1 MPRDRPN
8 AAEDNLQNMEQR
20 YIFNGTDIHNETAS
34 RETALRKEIQELDS
48 NYLLNVSEED
58 LVRWLVEKFRMD
70 VPVILDQELHV
81 ADHKE
86 TQIDVSKDPRRIK
99 PMGYRGQPFYVTG
112 TKIIIAV
119 PFEGNPEFLT
129 IRPSK
134 LTSPIPDASI
144 VDSEIHLEYKQ
155 VEADA
160 DALQR
165 MYAAT
170 ITRIKGHLE
179 MLKGTANGFNT
190 SLEPLIRRL
199 VSERK
204 KKLLDTAGMVASL
217 GLPIKRREGAPDTY
231 SVPLKRKRARI
242 ERPKATS
249 EAFQPEPALAIEEYE
264 QILSIMKNMAAV
276 MELSPSAFET
286 MGEEDLRHH
295 FLVQLN
301 GQYKGQATGE
311 TFNFQGKTDILM
323 RAEGKNVFIAECKFW
338 KGEKNF
344 LETIDQLLAY
354 LSWRDTKTSVL
365 IFSRNANFTDVL
377 STIAG
382 AAPKHPNFK
391 RDLGRSDETT
401 FRYIFHQPNDKNRE
415 IWLTVMVFDV
425 PAKVKTGK
433 RAR

>member
-99 PMGYRGQPFYVTG
+99 PRGYRGHPFYVTG

-179 MLKGTANGFNT
+179 MLKGAANGFNT

-217 GLPIKRREGAPDTY
+217 GLPIKRREGAPNTY

-249 EAFQPEPALAIEEYE
+249 EAFQPEPALAIEEW
-264 QILSIMKNMAAV
+264 
-276 MELSPSAFET
+276 
-286 MGEEDLRHH
+286 
-295 FLVQLN
+295 LN
-301 GQYKGQATGE
+301 LHKGT
-311 TFNFQGKTDILM
+311 
-323 RAEGKNVFIAECKFW
+323 
-338 KGEKNF
+338 
-344 LETIDQLLAY
+344 
-354 LSWRDTKTSVL
+354 
-365 IFSRNANFTDVL
+365 
-377 STIAG
+377 
-382 AAPKHPNFK
+382 
-391 RDLGRSDETT
+391 
-401 FRYIFHQPNDKNRE
+401 
-415 IWLTVMVFDV
+415 
-425 PAKVKTGK
+425 
-433 RAR
+433 